1 MVTWWHHHITANYF
15 KVDATGICS
24 FSTVIWSGH
33 TGKMGQLQELA
44 AFLLHFSLGVPWKR
58 GRISCPIECFFMLLS
73 GGGKGT
79 ALLSCCGLQRKRTG
93 PSTSVWP
100 LPSWP
105 AQAWCL
111 HTWCWRV
118 KPKQSSPTPHTLPST
133 SVPLCMVGR
142 WITLDSWKEEKKR
155 FLIGLISKW
164 LVIATAQNLTRL
176 NAHMPRLLLQ
186 CA

>member
-1 MVTWWHHHITANYF
+1 MLLGSAAF
-15 KVDATGICS
+15 PL
-24 FSTVIWSGH
+24 WSGLD
-33 TGKMGQLQELA
+33 TQGKWASYRNWLLFCCTLVWEYHEKGAESAVQLS
-44 AFLLHFSLGVPWKR
+44 AFLCCLVV
-58 GRISCPIECFFMLLS
+58 EVM
-73 GGGKGT
+73 GT